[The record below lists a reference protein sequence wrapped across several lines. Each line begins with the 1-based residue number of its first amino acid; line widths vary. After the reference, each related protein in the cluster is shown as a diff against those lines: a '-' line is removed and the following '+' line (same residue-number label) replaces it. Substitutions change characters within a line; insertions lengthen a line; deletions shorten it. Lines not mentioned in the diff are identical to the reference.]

1 MLLKILKV
9 SEAQIMVFLFL
20 IMIAVSFLGVFMYFV
35 EEEEAGFTSIPW
47 SGYEAIVTP

>member
-35 EEEEAGFTSIPW
+35 EEAGFTSIPW